1 MERGREERKNLSSTS
16 WGENVRQTVF
26 VEMQV
31 KEALHLLQITSW
43 QRKPPKCVLSAT
55 APVQMCLS
63 HQFVSKK
70 WRVEANLWKIAAFE
84 RRACK
89 VGSSNALV

>member
-26 VEMQV
+26 VEMHV

-43 QRKPPKCVLSAT
+43 QSINI
-55 APVQMCLS
+55 S
-63 HQFVSKK
+63 S
-70 WRVEANLWKIAAFE
+70 
-84 RRACK
+84 
-89 VGSSNALV
+89 SSNADVSIALVCVQEVES

>member
-26 VEMQV
+26 VEMHV

-43 QRKPPKCVLSAT
+43 QSL
-55 APVQMCLS
+55 
-63 HQFVSKK
+63 
-70 WRVEANLWKIAAFE
+70 NLENSLRGHFISN
-84 RRACK
+84 
-89 VGSSNALV
+89 SSNADVSISLVCVQEVES